1 MISLNYDVERDNLSK
16 IIDESYNNTQ
26 T

>member
-1 MISLNYDVERDNLSK
+1 MISLNYDVEGNNLSK
-16 IIDESYNNTQ
+16 IIDESYNNT